1 MIDNVVLNKIAVIT
15 RCLQR
20 IEEEY
25 QYDEDRLQNYT
36 IQDAIVLN
44 LQRACQATI
53 DLAMHWVAQQ
63 KLGLPQDA
71 RQTFDLLHQAGFL
84 DKDLTQRMK
93 AMVGFRNIAVHDY
106 QSVNPIILM
115 SVLNHHLPDFTDF
128 IIQVQR
134 EHKS

>member
-1 MIDNVVLNKIAVIT
+1 MIDNVILNKIAVIT

-53 DLAMHWVAQQ
+53 DLAMHFNSVHPPGLTE
-63 KLGLPQDA
+63 LGRDNA
-71 RQTFDLLHQAGFL
+71 MCDGF
-84 DKDLTQRMK
+84 
-93 AMVGFRNIAVHDY
+93 GWG
-106 QSVNPIILM
+106 
-115 SVLNHHLPDFTDF
+115 
-128 IIQVQR
+128 
-134 EHKS
+134 

>member
-1 MIDNVVLNKIAVIT
+1 MIDNVILNKIAVIT

>member
-1 MIDNVVLNKIAVIT
+1 MIDNVILNKIAVIT

-115 SVLNHHLPDFTDF
+115 SVLNHHL
-128 IIQVQR
+128 
-134 EHKS
+134 

>member
-1 MIDNVVLNKIAVIT
+1 MIDNVILNKIAVIT

-128 IIQVQR
+128 IIRVQR